1 MPVSRYSIQPVSGE
15 LTSLGWALL
24 RKTGYPLLKLTAW
37 DYNLVPAGVQAIV
50 FKKSAAVQ
58 KNRGTLFKN
67 TMSVCLA
74 LQPGKDGVAALGG
87 VKEVDA
93 GDGRNGHLA
102 VVRVVEVKGEGAL
115 PELVAA
121 VKAELVDHA
130 QLRGA

>member
-1 MPVSRYSIQPVSGE
+1 MIFIE
-15 LTSLGWALL
+15 CALL

-37 DYNLVPAGVQAIV
+37 DYNLVPAEVQAIV

-74 LQPGKDGVAALGG
+74 LQPGKDGVAALGS

-130 QLRGA
+130 QFRGA

>member
-1 MPVSRYSIQPVSGE
+1 MIFIE
-15 LTSLGWALL
+15 CALL

-37 DYNLVPAGVQAIV
+37 DYNLAPAGVQAIV
-50 FKKSAAVQ
+50 FKKSAAVLLD
-58 KNRGTLFKN
+58 RSTLFEN

-93 GDGRNGHLA
+93 GDGRNGHLSI
-102 VVRVVEVKGEGAL
+102 VLVIEVKGES
-115 PELVAA
+115 PISELVAA

>member
-1 MPVSRYSIQPVSGE
+1 MYYINSFFLYS
-15 LTSLGWALL
+15 LLGF
-24 RKTGYPLLKLTAW
+24 
-37 DYNLVPAGVQAIV
+37 IIE
-50 FKKSAAVQ
+50 S
-58 KNRGTLFKN
+58 TLFKN

-74 LQPGKDGVAALGG
+74 LQPGKDGVAALGS

-102 VVRVVEVKGEGAL
+102 VIRVVEVKGEGAL

>member
-1 MPVSRYSIQPVSGE
+1 M
-15 LTSLGWALL
+15 
-24 RKTGYPLLKLTAW
+24 KLTAW

-50 FKKSAAVQ
+50 FKKSAAVHL
-58 KNRGTLFKN
+58 NRSTFPKKSL
-67 TMSVCLA
+67 CLA

-93 GDGRNGHLA
+93 GDGRNGQLA
-102 VVRVVEVKGEGAL
+102 VIRVVEVKGEGAL

-130 QLRGA
+130 QFCGA